1 MPKLPHHKAAALA
14 DRLYE
19 GLRPR
24 FLELVT
30 EFLAEPGPS
39 GLPPEVVHVQAARLV
54 ADLKRK
60 MGKAGR

>member
-1 MPKLPHHKAAALA
+1 MPKLPRHKAAALA

-19 GLRPR
+19 ELRPR

-30 EFLAEPGPS
+30 ELLAEPGPR
-39 GLPPEVVHVQAARLV
+39 GLPAEEVQVQAARLV

-60 MGKAGR
+60 MEKVG